1 MRYKLLGDSGLRV
14 SELCLGT
21 MTFGDDWGWGASHKE
36 SRRIFEAYAVAG
48 GNFIDTADL
57 YTNGTSESLVGECVA
72 GDRER
77 FVLATKYTNSMPGS
91 DPNAAGNH
99 RKNMIQSLEASLKRL
114 NVDYVDIFWLH
125 AWDFTTPVEEIMR
138 AFDDLVRAGK
148 VLYIGVSDTP
158 AWIVARANTL
168 AELRGWSRFIALQV
182 EYSLVER
189 TSERELLPMA
199 RAMGLGTT
207 AWSPLGSGL
216 LTGKYTRSKAPASE
230 RRLDKVAFKE
240 IDDTTYSIARE
251 VDRVAGEIGQHP
263 AQVALNWVRQQTG
276 IIPIIGART
285 ADQIKQ
291 NLACLEFTLN
301 RNQLE
306 RLNKISQV
314 ALGFPHD
321 FLNSEVPRSFL
332 YGGMA
337 DQIDF

>member
-1 MRYKLLGDSGLRV
+1 MHYKLLGNSGLRV

-21 MTFGDDWGWGASHKE
+21 MTFGDEWGWGASRKE
-36 SRRIFEAYAVAG
+36 SRRIFEAFTQAG
-48 GNFIDTADL
+48 GNFIDTADI
-57 YTNGTSESLVGECVA
+57 YTNGTSEKLVGELVA

-99 RKNMIQSLEASLKRL
+99 RKNMLQSLEASLKRL
-114 NVDYVDIFWLH
+114 NVDYVDLFWLH
-125 AWDFTTPVEEIMR
+125 AWDATTPVDEIMR
-138 AFDDLVRAGK
+138 AFDDMVRAGK
-148 VLYIGVSDTP
+148 TLYIGVSDTP

-168 AELRGWSRFIALQV
+168 AELRAWSRFIALQV

-199 RAMGLGTT
+199 RAMGLGIT

-216 LTGKYTRSKAPASE
+216 LTGKYNRSTGSQAE

-240 IDDTTYSIARE
+240 IDESNYAIARE
-251 VDRVAGEIGQHP
+251 VDRVAGEIGKHP
-263 AQVALNWVRQQTG
+263 AQVALNWIRQQEQV
-276 IIPIIGART
+276 IPILGART
-285 ADQIKQ
+285 LDQINQ
-291 NLACLEFTLN
+291 NLACLDFSLDAA
-301 RNQLE
+301 QME

-314 ALGFPHD
+314 VLGFPHD
-321 FLNSEVPRSFL
+321 FLNSEVPRSL
-332 YGGMA
+332 MYGGMR